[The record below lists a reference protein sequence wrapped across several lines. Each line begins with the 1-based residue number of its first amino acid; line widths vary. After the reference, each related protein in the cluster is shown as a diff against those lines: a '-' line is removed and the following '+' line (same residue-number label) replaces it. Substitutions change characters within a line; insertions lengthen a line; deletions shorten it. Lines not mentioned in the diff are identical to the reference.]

1 MSSIWLFIF
10 ALAICSLAHADD
22 YDYNELVSEEPIQV
36 SFNKIDLLLFLQA
49 NQNITMSFVYSLFV
63 LQTVTETI

>member
-10 ALAICSLAHADD
+10 ALAISSLAHADD

-36 SFNKIDLLLFLQA
+36 IFNKID
-49 NQNITMSFVYSLFV
+49 
-63 LQTVTETI
+63 

>member
-49 NQNITMSFVYSLFV
+49 NQNITMSFVYSLFI